1 ENKISNP
8 CVEGLIVTSLL
19 TLPFEWNIEVHDKY
33 LKQYFRERDKK
44 LKIRC
49 PDIFES
55 GMILQLA
62 ERYREAG
69 NAKKALE
76 LIEMAV
82 ENLPSHQGL
91 RHFEI
96 EYKQQPQPID
106 SKEILFPQN
115 EEIIT

>member
-1 ENKISNP
+1 
-8 CVEGLIVTSLL
+8 
-19 TLPFEWNIEVHDKY
+19 
-33 LKQYFRERDKK
+33 
-44 LKIRC
+44 C

-82 ENLPSHQGL
+82 ENLPSHKGL

-106 SKEILFPQN
+106 SKEILFPKI